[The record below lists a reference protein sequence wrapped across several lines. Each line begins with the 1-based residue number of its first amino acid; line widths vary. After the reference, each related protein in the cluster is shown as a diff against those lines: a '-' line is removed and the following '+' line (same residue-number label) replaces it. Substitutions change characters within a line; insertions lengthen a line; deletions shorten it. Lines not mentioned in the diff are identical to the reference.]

1 MSQYHNAYYS
11 LERKKREEISRQ
23 KVIEQATERTARMQE
38 SVDKMKK
45 EGLDKYVSLESVN
58 NNIRQIEYVLQ
69 PSPVEKRPVSMKA
82 SVNSIKKEGH
92 NKHVT
97 LESFGKGIKQVASV
111 LESNPDAVRD
121 IISVV
126 QTGIKYLRNRAI
138 EAKRE
143 EERLIR
149 EQKSKNKEKIL
160 EIYYKNIRLID
171 DPILIDFVKDKFDA
185 LKTELL
191 EEDGK
196 TDKDMEYYTQHIER
210 RIKNII
216 DDANL
221 SASEWRAKKEK
232 ESEKRILETKIEI
245 MEEDLNNEKI
255 ELKENEEKKN
265 ELLKHIENAKKSLL
279 NSNIENLNISNLN
292 EEMNKINKEIDDIS
306 ITEEVRRDV
315 VKSVIKSLKD
325 SEFTVEHPE
334 IIQDNKG
341 GIVKITARKPSGKRA
356 ICKIELNG
364 KLEYLFDNYEGL
376 TCVKDIDK
384 FTKELEEIYSVKLSN
399 KQVIWENPD
408 RISKDA
414 LNIDNDNKKT
424 L

>member
-1 MSQYHNAYYS
+1 MSHHDSYYYE
-11 LERKKREEISRQ
+11 LERRRQEELARQRVAKSVREYLNRY
-23 KVIEQATERTARMQE
+23 RE
-38 SVDKMKK
+38 SINNMIR
-45 EGLDKYVSLESVN
+45 EGLNKYVSLE
-58 NNIRQIEYVLQ
+58 NI
-69 PSPVEKRPVSMKA
+69 
-82 SVNSIKKEGH
+82 N
-92 NKHVT
+92 
-97 LESFGKGIKQVASV
+97 
-111 LESNPDAVRD
+111 RD
-121 IISVV
+121 IIEIESLLNTNPFMARDISYRV
-126 QTGIKYLRNRAI
+126 QNEIYHLRNRAI

-160 EIYYKNIRLID
+160 ELYYKNIRAID
-171 DPILIDFVKDKFDA
+171 DPILIDFAKDKFDS
-185 LKTELL
+185 LKRELL

-196 TDKDMEYYTQHIER
+196 TDRDMVYYTQEIER

-216 DDANL
+216 DSANS
-221 SASEWRAKKEK
+221 SAFEWRAKKEK
-232 ESEKRILETKIEI
+232 EREKKILETKIEI
-245 MEEDLNNEKI
+245 IAEKLNNEKV

-265 ELLKHIENAKKSLL
+265 ELLRQIENAKKSLS
-279 NSNIENLNISNLN
+279 NENIENLNISNLN
-292 EEMNKINKEIDDIS
+292 EEMDKISKETEEIA

-315 VKSVIKSLKD
+315 VKSIIKSLKD

-334 IIQDNKG
+334 IIQDDNG
-341 GIVKITARKPSGKRA
+341 GVVKITAKKPSGKRA
-356 ICKIELNG
+356 VCKIALNG

-408 RISKDA
+408 RISKGA
-414 LNIDNDNKKT
+414 LNIDNDNKRT

>member
-1 MSQYHNAYYS
+1 MLITIFNKYNLYYN
-11 LERKKREEISRQ
+11 LAHWK
-23 KVIEQATERTARMQE
+23 
-38 SVDKMKK
+38 
-45 EGLDKYVSLESVN
+45 
-58 NNIRQIEYVLQ
+58 
-69 PSPVEKRPVSMKA
+69 KRPVRIIRT
-82 SVNSIKKEGH
+82 VNNVKKEGH
-92 NKHVT
+92 K

-111 LESNPDAVRD
+111 LESNPEAVRE

-143 EERLIR
+143 EERIIR
-149 EQKSKNKEKIL
+149 EQKGRNKEKIL
-160 EIYYKNIRLID
+160 EIYYKNIRSID

-185 LKTELL
+185 LKKELL
-191 EEDGK
+191 EEEGR
-196 TDKDMEYYTQHIER
+196 TDKDMEYYTQYIEK

-221 SASEWRAKKEK
+221 SASVWRAKKEK
-232 ESEKRILETKIEI
+232 DMEKKILETKIEI

-255 ELKENEEKKN
+255 ELKENEEKKK
-265 ELLKHIENAKKSLL
+265 ELLQHIENAKKSLS
-279 NSNIENLNISNLN
+279 NSNIESLNISNLN

-315 VKSVIKSLKD
+315 VKSIIKSLKD
-325 SEFTVEHPE
+325 SEFTVEPPE
-334 IIQDNKG
+334 IIQDDEG
-341 GIVKITARKPSGKRA
+341 GVVKITAKKPSGKRA
-356 ICKIELNG
+356 VCKIRLKG
-364 KLEYLFDNYEGL
+364 KLEYVFDNYEGL

-414 LNIDNDNKKT
+414 LNIDNDNKRT

>member
-1 MSQYHNAYYS
+1 MSHYDSYYYE
-11 LERKKREEISRQ
+11 LERRRQEELARQRVAKSVREYLNRY
-23 KVIEQATERTARMQE
+23 RE
-38 SVDKMKK
+38 SINSMIR
-45 EGLDKYVSLESVN
+45 EGLNKYVSLE
-58 NNIRQIEYVLQ
+58 NINIGIIE
-69 PSPVEKRPVSMKA
+69 
-82 SVNSIKKEGH
+82 I
-92 NKHVT
+92 
-97 LESFGKGIKQVASV
+97 ES
-111 LESNPDAVRD
+111 LLNTNPFMARD
-121 IISVV
+121 ISYRV
-126 QTGIKYLRNRAI
+126 QNEIYHLRNRAI

-160 EIYYKNIRLID
+160 ELYYKNIRAID
-171 DPILIDFVKDKFDA
+171 DPILIDFAKDKFDS
-185 LKTELL
+185 LKRELL

-196 TDKDMEYYTQHIER
+196 TDRDMVYYTQEIER

-216 DDANL
+216 DSAN
-221 SASEWRAKKEK
+221 SNAFEWRAKKEK
-232 ESEKRILETKIEI
+232 EREKKILETKIEI
-245 MEEDLNNEKI
+245 IAEELNNEKV

-265 ELLKHIENAKKSLL
+265 ELLRQIENAKKSLS
-279 NSNIENLNISNLN
+279 NENIENLNISNLN
-292 EEMNKINKEIDDIS
+292 EEMDKISKETEEIA

-315 VKSVIKSLKD
+315 VKSIIKSLKD

-334 IIQDNKG
+334 IIQDDNG
-341 GIVKITARKPSGKRA
+341 GVVKIMAKKPSGKRA
-356 ICKIELNG
+356 VCKIALNG

-408 RISKDA
+408 RISKGA

>member
-1 MSQYHNAYYS
+1 MSQHHSQEYK
-11 LERKKREEISRQ
+11 LGKKRYGEILRERSTRQ
-23 KVIEQATERTARMQE
+23 ARERMYRINE
-38 SVDKMKK
+38 SVNNMKK
-45 EGLDKYVSLESVN
+45 EGLNRYVSLKSVN
-58 NNIRQIEYVLQ
+58 NGIRQIE
-69 PSPVEKRPVSMKA
+69 
-82 SVNSIKKEGH
+82 
-92 NKHVT
+92 
-97 LESFGKGIKQVASV
+97 SV
-111 LESNPDAVRD
+111 LNDNPVIVRS
-121 IISVV
+121 IISMVE
-126 QTGIKYLRNRAI
+126 TGLKYFRNRAI

-171 DPILIDFVKDKFDA
+171 DSILMDFVKDKLDS

-191 EEDGK
+191 KEDGK
-196 TDKDMEYYTQHIER
+196 TDKDMEYYARHIET

-221 SASEWRAKKEK
+221 RAFEWRAKKEK
-232 ESEKRILETKIEI
+232 DMEKKILETKIEI
-245 MEEDLNNEKI
+245 MEEELNNEKI

-265 ELLKHIENAKKSLL
+265 KLLQHIENAKKSLL

-292 EEMNKINKEIDDIS
+292 EEINNINKEIDDIA
-306 ITEEVRRDV
+306 ITEEVRREV
-315 VKSVIKSLKD
+315 VKSIIKSLKD

-334 IIQDNKG
+334 IIQDDKG
-341 GIVKITARKPSGKRA
+341 GIVKITAKKPSGKRA
-356 ICKIELNG
+356 VCKIGLNG

-384 FTKELEEIYSVKLSN
+384 FTKDLEEIYSIKLSN

-408 RISKDA
+408 RISKNA
-414 LNIDNDNKKT
+414 LNIDNDNKRT